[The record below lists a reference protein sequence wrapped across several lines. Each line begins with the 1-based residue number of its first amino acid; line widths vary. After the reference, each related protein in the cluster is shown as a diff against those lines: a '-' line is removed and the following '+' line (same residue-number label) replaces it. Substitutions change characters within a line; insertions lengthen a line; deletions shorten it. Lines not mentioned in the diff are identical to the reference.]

1 MNSKFKIV
9 LWLCWVTLS
18 GLGGFAA
25 ARAWKSWN
33 NNAVASYS
41 SLPDSK
47 PDSLEMQ
54 LPAKII
60 EVHDGDTVT
69 VEFKIEARIRLIDCW
84 APELKT
90 KEGDAAKEF
99 LGKLLK
105 PESDVYIKI
114 PFNGQVQKSL
124 SLNRVLG
131 KVYRDIDAD
140 GVSDNLSEVMV
151 KWGMATETKPK
162 PPKMGL

>member
-1 MNSKFKIV
+1 MTETKFCAICAVGLVVVLAVGFVYATPTEKAIV
-9 LWLCWVTLS
+9 
-18 GLGGFAA
+18 
-25 ARAWKSWN
+25 
-33 NNAVASYS
+33 
-41 SLPDSK
+41 P
-47 PDSLEMQ
+47 EIQ
-54 LPAKII
+54 LPAKVI
-60 EVHDGDTVT
+60 EVHDGDTIT
-69 VEFKIEARIRLIDCW
+69 VEFKIQARIRLIDCW

-114 PFNGQVQKSL
+114 PFDGKVQKSL
-124 SLNRVLG
+124 SLNRILG
-131 KVYRDIDAD
+131 KVYRDVDAD

-162 PPKMGL
+162 TPKMGL